1 MFNLKSGAINKKS
14 IKNKRAQLTL
24 FIILAVVLIALA
36 LVLIFVFGNISLT
49 KTNEVESYFISCVD
63 DKMKTRVATAEL
75 QGGYLELPT
84 FVQGSSNYPFS
95 SYFRFLGLDIPYWA
109 YISGNGI
116 YQMQNQSIAQI
127 ESQFSEY
134 LKKAAAE
141 CLEFRAYSYLN
152 ITHGEVSKSSVKIY
166 DTYIESTLI
175 LPIEVSG
182 EMAYRKSEHTIKTK
196 TNFGSLY
203 RAATEI
209 FNAQNK
215 RTILS
220 NYSIDVINAY
230 APVDGLELSCAPKI
244 WSKTEII
251 NTLKKALQENIQ
263 AIKIKGSEYTLKSS
277 KNRYFVA
284 DFGQINQQ
292 VNFLYTSTWPTKLDV
307 WPSDNDIMRAYPIG
321 NQQGLGII
329 GFCFIPYHFVYDLS
343 FPVLVQVTSGT
354 EIFQFP
360 ILIVIDKM
368 IPQKANLNDTL
379 PIEFDICS
387 TPGQAG
393 TVYTSYNSNPI
404 EADISFRCLSQTC
417 SIGSTKKDGD
427 FSSLIEEFPKCS
439 NGYVIASAQGYK
451 NSEALV
457 STNEPFIV
465 DIYLS
470 PTYSLDLDLG
480 LGTNENAILI
490 FKSQG
495 YDQTVFY
502 PSQKKIDLSEGA
514 YSVSLQIYKNSEL
527 SLGSQEVEKCI
538 KVPAAGIP
546 GTLGFTTEQCYSIT
560 IPASQLTSV
569 PIGGGKAEF
578 YATDEELKNSRK
590 IKILSEKLETP
601 NTIEEVMDVYTL
613 INLNTLTI
621 TLA

>member
-1 MFNLKSGAINKKS
+1 MFNLKSEAINKK
-14 IKNKRAQLTL
+14 IVKNKRGQLTL

-36 LVLIFVFGNISLT
+36 LVLIFVFGNVSLT
-49 KTNEVESYFISCVD
+49 KQNEVETYFLSCVD
-63 DKMKTRVATAEL
+63 NNMKEAVATAEL
-75 QGGYLELPT
+75 QGGYLVLPT

-116 YQMQNQSIAQI
+116 YRIQNQSTAQI
-127 ESQFSEY
+127 EKQFSDY
-134 LKKAAAE
+134 LKIAAE
-141 CLEFRAYSYLN
+141 DCLDFRSYSYLN
-152 ITHGEVSKSSVKIY
+152 ITHGEVSESSVKIY
-166 DTYIESTLI
+166 DTYIESTLT

-182 EMAYRKSEHTIKTK
+182 DMAYRKSEHIIKTK
-196 TNFGSLY
+196 TNFGSLHKT
-203 RAATEI
+203 ATEI
-209 FNAQNK
+209 FNVQSK

-244 WSKTEII
+244 WSKTEVID
-251 NTLKKALQENIQ
+251 TLKKALQENIQ
-263 AIKIKGSEYTLKSS
+263 EIKIKGSQYTLKSS

-284 DFGQINQQ
+284 DFGQVDQQ
-292 VNFLYTSTWPTKLDV
+292 VNFLYTSSWPTKIDI
-307 WPSDNDIMRAYPIG
+307 WPSDQNTMRADPIG

-354 EIFQFP
+354 EMFQFP
-360 ILIVIDKM
+360 VLIVIDKM
-368 IPQKANLNDTL
+368 IPQKATLNDTI
-379 PIEFDICS
+379 PVEFDICS
-387 TPGQAG
+387 TKGQAG

-417 SIGSTKKDGD
+417 PIGSTKKDGGL
-427 FSSLIEEFPKCS
+427 SSLIAEFPKCA
-439 NGYVIASAQGYK
+439 NGYVVASAPGYK

-465 DIYLS
+465 DLYLS

-480 LGTNENAILI
+480 LGVNENAILI
-490 FKSQG
+490 FKSRD
-495 YDQTVFY
+495 YDQTLFY
-502 PSQKKIDLSEGA
+502 PSQKKINLAEGI
-514 YSVSLQIYKNSEL
+514 YNVSLQIYKNSEL

-538 KVPAAGIP
+538 QVPAAGIP

-569 PIGGGKAEF
+569 PIGGGKADF
-578 YATDEELKNSRK
+578 SVTDEELKGSRK
-590 IKILSEKLETP
+590 IKVTSEKLATP
-601 NTIEEVMDVYTL
+601 TTLEEVMDVYTL
-613 INLNTLTI
+613 IDINPLTI
-621 TLA
+621 NLS